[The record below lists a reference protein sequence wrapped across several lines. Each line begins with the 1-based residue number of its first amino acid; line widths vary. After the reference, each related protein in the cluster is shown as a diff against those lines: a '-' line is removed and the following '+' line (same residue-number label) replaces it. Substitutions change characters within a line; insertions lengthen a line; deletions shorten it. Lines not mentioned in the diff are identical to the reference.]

1 MLPRGDYGVAT
12 CPSKNAETWRYG
24 GPSHASVSPTGN
36 IGRSPEMRGVLR
48 ALVFPRIGVLFRI
61 EPTQHEVLPYF
72 R

>member
-1 MLPRGDYGVAT
+1 MVGRAT
-12 CPSKNAETWRYG
+12 LLFP
-24 GPSHASVSPTGN
+24 PTGN
-36 IGRSPEMRGVLR
+36 IGRSPEMCGVLR